1 VDVKETSDQV
11 YLFQSGNAVIEVV
24 LTGRTAKKKRG
35 RREIELHEIVSADK
49 DMEFKTWI
57 KLEQLYTIE
66 E

>member
-1 VDVKETSDQV
+1 MKMSDKV
-11 YLFQSGNAVIEVV
+11 YIFQSGSAVLEVV

-35 RREIELHEIVSADK
+35 QREIVLHEIASTDK
-49 DMEFKTWI
+49 DMEFKTWV

>member
-1 VDVKETSDQV
+1 MSDKV
-11 YLFQSGNAVIEVV
+11 YLFQSSSAILEVI

-35 RREIELHEIVSADK
+35 RREIMLHEITSTDEDV
-49 DMEFKTWI
+49 EFKTWV

>member
-1 VDVKETSDQV
+1 MNNKI
-11 YLFQSGNAVIEVV
+11 YLFQSGGAILEVV

-35 RREIELHEIVSADK
+35 RREIELHEITSTDK
-49 DMEFKTWI
+49 DTEFKTWV